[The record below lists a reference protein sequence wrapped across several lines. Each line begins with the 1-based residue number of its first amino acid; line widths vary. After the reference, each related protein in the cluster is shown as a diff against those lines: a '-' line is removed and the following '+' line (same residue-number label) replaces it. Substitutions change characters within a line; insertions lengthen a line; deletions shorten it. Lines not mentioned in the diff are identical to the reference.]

1 MEEPKNTIP
10 PTEGQNP
17 EGEKTPTEGQNPEGE
32 KTPAPAAATLTPELV
47 QQMIDASL
55 GAFSDAMQILKAAA
69 DDGDKIPDEEG
80 DEGDDPDKEKSKEP
94 EQDKEVKNDW

>member
-17 EGEKTPTEGQNPEGE
+17 EGEAPAEGQKPEAE
-32 KTPAPAAATLTPELV
+32 AEAPAPAAATLTPELV

-80 DEGDDPDKEKSKEP
+80 DEGDNPDKEKSKEP